1 MPFYTVIVALLLSL
15 STNSYV
21 GNLFD
26 MLQRISDADH
36 NQNYQGVFILRESDK
51 LSALKVKH
59 GNDEKGIWESLET
72 LNGES
77 QKVIRRNNKVVSIFP
92 ERELVTIKHRPDNYS
107 LHLQLPENIDQ
118 LDLYYTLKR
127 LEDDRVAGHL
137 TLVLDLLPKDQYR
150 YGYRYWVDKDTG
162 MLLRCDLLAVDK
174 TVVEQMM
181 FTSLEYSESP
191 PVQSFEIAQF
201 KQYKQQILDEQEI
214 KAQPKAE
221 SKWVVNVLPKGFM
234 LTQSTM
240 RHTQPSSAS
249 SENLLHLVYSDGL
262 ASVSIFIEQ
271 NQGVDKH
278 LQGGSSM
285 GAVNAYGNSVGDYFV
300 TVVGEVPI
308 TTVQSMARS
317 MVKLP

>member
-15 STNSYV
+15 STNSYA

-59 GNDEKGIWESLET
+59 GNDEKGVWESLET

-77 QKVIRRNNKVVSIFP
+77 QKVIRRNNEVVSIFP
-92 ERELVTIKHRPDNYS
+92 ERELVTIKHRSDNYS
-107 LHLQLPENIDQ
+107 LHLKLPENIDQ
-118 LDLYYTLKR
+118 LDLYYTLQR

-162 MLLRCDLLAVDK
+162 MLLRCDLLAADK

-191 PVQSFEIAQF
+191 PVQPFEIAQF
-201 KQYKQQILDEQEI
+201 KQYKQQILDEQDI
-214 KAQPKAE
+214 GVQPKA
-221 SKWVVNVLPKGFM
+221 KWVVNVLPKGFM
-234 LTQSTM
+234 LTQSAM
-240 RHTQPSSAS
+240 RHSQPSSAS
-249 SENLLHLVYSDGL
+249 SEDLLHLVYSDGL

-285 GAVNAYGNSVGDYFV
+285 GAVNAYGNSVGNYFV
-300 TVVGEVPI
+300 TVVGEVPV